1 MNATLK
7 IHSAAS
13 AAQSVQFVLGNV
25 YARISAL
32 AEQVS
37 TAVRQENEAQRAID
51 ELSSLN
57 ERQLRDI
64 GILRS
69 DIEVAVRGLNHV
81 SR

>member
-13 AAQSVQFVLGNV
+13 AAQSVQLVLSHV
-25 YARISAL
+25 LDRIFTL
-32 AEQVS
+32 TERVGR
-37 TAVRQENEAQRAID
+37 AVREEIEAERAIHD
-51 ELSSLN
+51 LASLS

-64 GILRS
+64 GLMRS
-69 DIEVAVRGLNHV
+69 DIEAAVRGLNHF

>member
-13 AAQSVQFVLGNV
+13 AAQSVQLLLGNAL
-25 YARISAL
+25 ARVSRL

-37 TAVRQENEAQRAID
+37 QAVRQENELQQAISQ
-51 ELSSLN
+51 LSTMN

-64 GILRS
+64 GLMRS
-69 DIEVAVRGLNHV
+69 DIEAAVRGLNHV
-81 SR
+81 GR

>member
-13 AAQSVQFVLGNV
+13 AAQSVQLVLGSIH
-25 YARISAL
+25 ARMSRL
-32 AEQVS
+32 AEQIS
-37 TAVRQENEAQRAID
+37 LAVREENEAQRAID
-51 ELSSLN
+51 QLSTMN

-64 GILRS
+64 GLMRS
-69 DIEVAVRGLNHV
+69 DIEPAVRGLTHL